1 MKFIY
6 YILLVIF
13 NLFYLNK
20 AKVLA
25 LDTITYDSL
34 YNLEI
39 NSEIPAWL
47 SAEKSLNKITKSDLT
62 IYTLESTDYS
72 HPHIF
77 YVNADNKLVFMQ
89 LTIPA
94 ENIKNT
100 NIYLQQ
106 LGQPAISTYQSKAET
121 LYGYPELGISFIF
134 NQYSNSAVRV
144 QKYIPEQ
151 KDEYMEN
158 YGSNYSPS
166 KDDEV
171 KNDIVDML
179 RNNPFII
186 YVSAI
191 GILIIALTVVFRK
204 RYD

>member
-6 YILLVIF
+6 YILLVVL
-13 NLFYLNK
+13 NLFYLVNT
-20 AKVLA
+20 KVLA
-25 LDTITYDSL
+25 LDTISYDSL
-34 YNLEI
+34 YSLEI

-47 SAEKSLNKITKSDLT
+47 SSEKSLNKITKSDLT

-77 YVNADNKLVFMQ
+77 YVNPENKLVFMQ

-106 LGQPAISTYQSKAET
+106 LGQPGISTYQSKAET

-166 KDDEV
+166 KKDEV
-171 KNDIVDML
+171 KNDIVEML
-179 RNNPFII
+179 RNNPYII
-186 YVSAI
+186 YVSTI
-191 GILIIALTVVFRK
+191 GILIISLTIFFRK
-204 RYD
+204 RYY